1 MDERRSKIS
10 LRREDSDDSIE
21 EKSGIR
27 VFSTKRFDQVKE
39 SDTKKEYLS
48 KPTKSQPKED
58 PRQNNPSHEKNSEKI
73 NENVTTESL
82 PHLDG
87 ISVNTDLIPENIKFS
102 KIEER
107 RDDCDSS
114 KLFRNKENL
123 EIFAETKEKRVT
135 FEVESECSDLES
147 TTKEE
152 SDNLEA
158 FENNLPPLL
167 DETSQTKHL
176 EIEQE
181 VQKIETNKE
190 KLESSGNNIY

>member
-1 MDERRSKIS
+1 M
-10 LRREDSDDSIE
+10 RREDSDDSIE

-39 SDTKKEYLS
+39 SDTKKEYPS

-114 KLFRNKENL
+114 KSFRNKENL
-123 EIFAETKEKRVT
+123 ESFAETKEKRVT

-181 VQKIETNKE
+181 VQKIETNEE
-190 KLESSGNNIY
+190 KFDSSGNNIY

>member
-1 MDERRSKIS
+1 MDERRSKITF
-10 LRREDSDDSIE
+10 RQEDSDDSIE
-21 EKSGIR
+21 EQSGIR
-27 VFSTKRFDQVKE
+27 VFSTKRFD
-39 SDTKKEYLS
+39 TKKEYPS

-123 EIFAETKEKRVT
+123 ESFAETKEKRVT

-181 VQKIETNKE
+181 VQKIETNQE

>member
-39 SDTKKEYLS
+39 SDTKKEYPS

-114 KLFRNKENL
+114 KLFRPNRKPCV
-123 EIFAETKEKRVT
+123 IFRRFYNCYTDKTLALIYQTLLVRECEFFIWIHIAEKSK
-135 FEVESECSDLES
+135 
-147 TTKEE
+147 
-152 SDNLEA
+152 
-158 FENNLPPLL
+158 LL
-167 DETSQTKHL
+167 KSSFMLH
-176 EIEQE
+176 
-181 VQKIETNKE
+181 
-190 KLESSGNNIY
+190 KLCMRI